1 MINSVRNTVLAIINK
16 NNYGYLSPNDF
27 NLFAKQAQ
35 LDLFDEY
42 FFQYNQQIN
51 EENARLSGT
60 GYADLKKG
68 YEEVIDMFSVTSSL
82 AQTYT
87 EQTTVASGTTTG
99 AAPLAAGNELIDAN
113 ATFTAALVGDIISIN
128 VNGDTSKILI
138 TAFIGA
144 TTLTIDST
152 TLITLGHAYS
162 ILKTTPAPQGVD
174 SVYVMPSV
182 ASTGFDY
189 YLLNKVLI
197 YSSVL
202 QAGTTTSFVADG
214 NQIINTNAAFTAALV
229 GDIVSI
235 VFNNNVVTTA
245 LITGYTSAST
255 ITVDSTAIVFSG
267 LKYNIYKSANLINEA
282 EQVSHSKITLLNSS
296 ALTPP
301 TLTYPAYTQENN
313 NIKIYPSTINQQGQ
327 VVSQY
332 IRYPQD
338 PKWTYA
344 TISNGDPVFDQSQA
358 DYQDFELPTD
368 DGNDL
373 VSKILQY
380 AGISIREGDVFK
392 FGQVEEQ
399 TQNQEQ

>member
-68 YEEVIDMFSVTSSL
+68 YEEVIDMFSITSSL

-87 EQTTVASGTTTG
+87 AQTTVATGTTTSS
-99 AAPLAAGNELIDAN
+99 APLGAGNELIDG
-113 ATFTAALVGDIISIN
+113 TAAFSADMVGDIVSIT
-128 VNGDTSKILI
+128 VNGVTSKILI
-138 TAFIGA
+138 TAFIGV
-144 TTLTIDST
+144 TTLTIDSST
-152 TLITLGHAYS
+152 ITTLGHAYS
-162 ILKTTPAPQGVD
+162 VLKTTPAPQGVD
-174 SVYVMPSV
+174 SVYVMPSI
-182 ASTGFDY
+182 ATTGFDY

-202 QAGTTTSFVADG
+202 QTGTTTSFVATG
-214 NQIINTNAAFTAALV
+214 NQIINTNAAFTDAMV
-229 GDIVSI
+229 GDVVSI

-245 LITGYTSAST
+245 LIIGRTDANT

-267 LKYNIYKSANLINEA
+267 LKYNIYKSSNLINEA
-282 EQVSHSKITLLNSS
+282 EQVSNSKITLLNSS
-296 ALTPP
+296 MLTSP
-301 TLTYPAYTQENN
+301 TLTYPAYSQEGN
-313 NIKIYPSTINQQGQ
+313 NIKIYPSSINQQGQ

-338 PKWTYA
+338 PKWTYS
-344 TISNGDPVFDQSQA
+344 TIFNGDPLFDQSQA